1 MLWSPKKTFPCRHL
15 DHSSSRT
22 KQSPT
27 TKQALRS
34 AKLLWNLPVAS
45 LTNEAYSH
53 AFSFLAAI
61 SRHNVQRTLKFV
73 FGCSKHQRLPVKVS
87 KKVPICLLTSTLW
100 WTRKYCCLGFE
111 PGVWTVRNLWEGCIS
126 HHFCMASLESHIRIS
141 KWDTHFA
148 GKGDGKPS
156 LCPLSCPAR
165 PGVLQWEIVYP
176 SLHYKAVQKPGVSN
190 FRLENSDRWFKGTL
204 LKLLRGAGWQKSVQG
219 NPTAK
224 KWMDHDLLFS
234 QFTLKELWSWT
245 ASDLQVALKP
255 TSMSLSELVFQP
267 RDSTEMDA
275 FVFSKF

>member
-126 HHFCMASLESHIRIS
+126 HHFAWHLSNLTSESAS
-141 KWDTHFA
+141 
-148 GKGDGKPS
+148 
-156 LCPLSCPAR
+156 
-165 PGVLQWEIVYP
+165 
-176 SLHYKAVQKPGVSN
+176 
-190 FRLENSDRWFKGTL
+190 GTL
-204 LKLLRGAGWQKSVQG
+204 ILQAREMESPHCVLSHAQPGQACCSER
-219 NPTAK
+219 
-224 KWMDHDLLFS
+224 LFIHLCTTKRCKNQECLIS
-234 QFTLKELWSWT
+234 G
-245 ASDLQVALKP
+245 
-255 TSMSLSELVFQP
+255 
-267 RDSTEMDA
+267 
-275 FVFSKF
+275 